1 MLTKE
6 SLQTNI
12 AKRIICI
19 IRLFYFWVIFKLGSE
34 DLLENIAKL
43 LKTDYGVVYT
53 PQKIANK
60 FNITSEEAENY
71 LETLVKK
78 ELIEKLSYG
87 TIEPNFRLYCCNKPR

>member
-1 MLTKE
+1 M
-6 SLQTNI
+6 
-12 AKRIICI
+12 
-19 IRLFYFWVIFKLGSE
+19 IFNLGSE
-34 DLLENIAKL
+34 DLLDEIANL

-60 FNITSEEAENY
+60 FNITSEEAETY
-71 LETLVKK
+71 LESLVKK